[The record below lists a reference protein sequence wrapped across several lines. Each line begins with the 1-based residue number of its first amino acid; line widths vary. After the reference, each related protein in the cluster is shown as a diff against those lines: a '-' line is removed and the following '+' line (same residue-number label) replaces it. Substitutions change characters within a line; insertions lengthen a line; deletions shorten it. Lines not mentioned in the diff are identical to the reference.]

1 MNEILLLRTIS
12 VRTAAYQVQKLAD
25 RSLMGE
31 AEKQRE
37 STEMRSSRF
46 SIGGPLTVP
55 SFPLDV
61 GHLEQGNIIFQ
72 GNAFEIIQ
80 RQIGFHRLAK
90 TLCGP
95 IKIVYDRGFHLCHSG
110 S

>member
-1 MNEILLLRTIS
+1 
-12 VRTAAYQVQKLAD
+12 
-25 RSLMGE
+25 
-31 AEKQRE
+31 
-37 STEMRSSRF
+37 MRLSRF